1 MQLYTVTLTQSQ
13 LDDIRT
19 LTGEDIPARK
29 VAQKRTQATAKA
41 SPVLPPADRM
51 AAPYGTVSD
60 RLQAY
65 MTEHATPNYKTTY
78 RAPKPFKFVQKK
90 GGFTKAYFRHEGEW
104 NEQAKRLW
112 ADHVKRGL
120 ATV

>member
-1 MQLYTVTLTQSQ
+1 MDTFTVTLTQSQ

-19 LTGEDIPARK
+19 LTGEPIPARK
-29 VAQKRTQATAKA
+29 VAQKRTEAVTGKVPA
-41 SPVLPPADRM
+41 LPPSDRM
-51 AAPYGTVSD
+51 AAAYGTVSD

-90 GGFTKAYFRHEGEW
+90 GGFTRAYFRHESEW